1 MLEGTINILD
11 IIGAII
17 LISIII
23 IIVNFYKN
31 SKIEKSPEYK
41 YLTFGL
47 ITKLFGA
54 VALAFIYTFY
64 YGGGDTT
71 EYFKGGKIL
80 SNLLFEKP
88 IDYFRLLLSNSGNF
102 APDLKYINK
111 SIWYSRSNEEWF
123 MVKIVSVI
131 NLFSFNRYLISNI
144 YISMFAFMGAWHMFK
159 SFNYFF
165 PKKYSIS
172 FISIFLLPS
181 VIFWGSGI
189 LKDTIT
195 LSALGIFFY
204 YFTMIVFKNKYSIIN
219 FIILFITGYIII
231 KLKAY
236 ILIGFIPGLLIGV
249 FINYKNKI
257 KNSLV
262 RKVLSPIFLVGVSIF
277 GTYTL
282 ISVMAVS
289 EEYKIDGIEQRAKGF
304 HSWHT
309 TLGGST
315 YNLGEIEYTPIG
327 ILKKVPEAVNVTFFR
342 PYLWEANSAVTLL
355 SSIESLVLFL
365 LFSYTLLKFRIRWF
379 TTIFKNKFL
388 TLAFVY
394 TIFFGFAVGFTSYNF
409 GALARYKIPVLPFFG
424 FILLYFYSEI
434 KVRKSLK
441 N

>member
-17 LISIII
+17 LIAIII

-41 YLTFGL
+41 YFTFGL

-54 VALAFIYTFY
+54 VVLAFIYIFY

-80 SNLLFEKP
+80 SNVLFEKP
-88 IDYFRLLLSNSGNF
+88 IDYFRLLLTSSGDF
-102 APDLKYINK
+102 SPDLNYINK
-111 SIWYSRSNEEWF
+111 YIWYSKSNEEWF
-123 MVKIVSVI
+123 MVKIVSII

-144 YISMFAFMGAWHMFK
+144 YISIIAFMGAWHMFK
-159 SFNYFF
+159 AFNYFF
-165 PKKYSIS
+165 PKKYLIS

-195 LSALGIFFY
+195 LSALGLFFY
-204 YFTMIVFKNKYSIIN
+204 YFIMIFFKNKYSIIN
-219 FIILFITGYIII
+219 FIILFIAGYVLI

-257 KNSLV
+257 KNNLV

-277 GTYTL
+277 GAYTL

-289 EEYKIDGIEQRAKGF
+289 EEYKIDGIEKRAKGF
-304 HSWHT
+304 HTWHT

-315 YNLGEIEYTPIG
+315 YDLGKIEYTPIG

-342 PYLWEANSAVTLL
+342 PYLWEVDSAVTLL
-355 SSIESLVLFL
+355 SSIESLAFLLLFL
-365 LFSYTLLKFRIRWF
+365 YTLLKFRIRWV

-409 GALARYKIPVLPFFG
+409 GALARYKIPVLPFFA

-434 KVRKSLK
+434 KAKKRLK